1 MHSLPTEST
10 ANASGLRGFR
20 AKFAY
25 FPGQGI
31 GEIFSEKTE
40 IHLVFLVL

>member
-31 GEIFSEKTE
+31 GETFSEKVE